1 MKIVDCISVE
11 MIKELFDLGIYVNQ
25 IDYVYYCV
33 NVIDRLT
40 ALYNSSSLDEECYD
54 ICKDIYN
61 MTFIELKEYNA
72 EKCFYDKYFKK
83 NDLESFIN
91 QSRNFNL
98 KLSRLETYIRD
109 YGQTPLIFSSD
120 IKMTKDIFNSLYIL
134 YDQNNTDTESSVILL
149 GGVDRKSDNLFFV
162 ADTVDQHLDNRYNL
176 IFMHIDNTFQAT
188 MHRPLLINKVRNID
202 KFNKDVSSNLALKYF
217 DAESDLKYICEI
229 DYNTLLSS
237 TKTMDILSPVI
248 NKQFDDDGINSDLA
262 SLYNR
267 IYNKYNNLN
276 INSTDIATALTNAA
290 RTAYKSL
297 VNDLGFKYNL
307 QDTSVLITDKLEK
320 FIHE

>member
-11 MIKELFDLGIYVNQ
+11 MIKELYDLGVYVNQ
-25 IDYVYYCV
+25 LDYVYYCV

-40 ALYNSSSLDEECYD
+40 ALYDSPLDEKCYD
-54 ICKDIYN
+54 ICNDIYN
-61 MTFIELKEYNA
+61 MTFRELKEYKA
-72 EKCFYDKYFKK
+72 EKHFYDKYFKK
-83 NDLESFIN
+83 NDLVSFIE
-91 QSRNFNL
+91 QSQNFNL

-134 YDQNNTDTESSVILL
+134 YNQKNTDTESSVILL
-149 GGVDRKSDNLFFV
+149 GGVDRKSENLFFI
-162 ADTVDQHLDNRYNL
+162 ADTVDQHHDNRYNL
-176 IFMHIDNTFQAT
+176 IFMHVDNTFRAV
-188 MHRPLLINKVRNID
+188 MHRPLLIDKARTID
-202 KFNKDVSSNLALKYF
+202 KFNKDVSNNLVLKYL
-217 DAESDLKYICEI
+217 DAESDLKHIYEI
-229 DYNTLLSS
+229 DYDTMLSS
-237 TKTMDILSPVI
+237 TKTMDILSLVI
-248 NKQFDDDGINSDLA
+248 MKQLDDDGINSDLA

-276 INSTDIATALTNAA
+276 INSEDIATALTNAVNA
-290 RTAYKSL
+290 AYKSL
-297 VNDLGFKYNL
+297 VKDLAFKYDL